1 VDLRIFTE
9 PQQGAH
15 YDDLLRVARCA
26 EDAGYDA
33 FFRSDHYLAMGAG
46 DGLPGPTDAW
56 TTLAGLARDTSRIR
70 LGTLMSSA
78 TFRLPG
84 PLAITVAQVDQ
95 MSGGRVE
102 LGIGT
107 GWYAAEHTAYGIPFP
122 SLKERFDRFAEQLAI
137 ITGLWGT
144 PAGQRFAFDGDYY
157 KVIDS
162 PALPKPVQDGGP
174 PVILGGAGATRTPA
188 LAAQYAVE
196 MNTPFLGMEA
206 AARQFERADA
216 ERAKDRPTLVR
227 SAAQVLCVGKD
238 DASLRGRAEFI
249 GRDLDE
255 LRANAIAGTPGEVV
269 DTIGRWRE
277 RTGISRLYLQLLDL
291 SDVDQ
296 VELIASEV
304 RPQL

>member
-1 VDLRIFTE
+1 
-9 PQQGAH
+9 
-15 YDDLLRVARCA
+15 
-26 EDAGYDA
+26 
-33 FFRSDHYLAMGAG
+33 MGAG